1 MSNLNESSSFE
12 EWLAALCEIN
22 DFSEYLKQ
30 NPDFRKKCPWKEL
43 TGRLPLNYPQYG
55 PIRANAMFWAD
66 DLCSDKPE
74 LYEYFDWRE
83 GLKQME
89 SLVAKTEAPQC
100 KEEDRAALDFLF
112 LIFHNGFSN
121 RAFSCSQRQW
131 VDLEKRVREAAHK
144 NAFRGMADH
153 FWLTSKDYLDY
164 YTQNDIEFD
173 RSNYDDKPGDCVKVL
188 SEEDWRTLLDR
199 KPDFCTKNQLFP
211 DEMAEEAVFSR
222 DLALLKCA
230 SGMGAD
236 LCSLEV
242 LSEAFFPN
250 DGGISMPIVSY
261 LIEEKKI
268 HEKMNNSP
276 DEEKRSWFLSCIQG
290 LAEEGNAYL
299 AEYLI
304 AQAGDSKK
312 AAVRAALTGAARG
325 WHSGTFIDLW
335 ENYQEITADD
345 EELRAAIARKI
356 FASRIDNDRLWNTC
370 EILGTQDFSLAK
382 KDILPIM
389 TKMLKATHEVMCSF
403 CRNDHFPSENADI
416 VEIARSIVSA
426 AEDLKAKKE

>member
-43 TGRLPLNYPQYG
+43 TGRLPLSYPQYG

-66 DLCSDKPE
+66 DLGNDKPE
-74 LYEYFDWRE
+74 LYEYFDWKE
-83 GLKQME
+83 GLKQLE
-89 SLVAKTEAPQC
+89 KLAAKCNASQSEQ
-100 KEEDRAALDFLF
+100 EDMAALDFLF
-112 LIFHNGFSN
+112 HIFRIGFSN
-121 RAFSCSQRQW
+121 KAFSCSQRQW
-131 VDLEKRVREAAHK
+131 TDLEKRVRKAAQEC
-144 NAFRGMADH
+144 AFCGMSETV
-153 FWLTSKDYLDY
+153 FWLTSKDYLEY
-164 YTQNDIEFD
+164 YTRNDVEFD
-173 RSNYDDKPGDCVKVL
+173 WCCDDKQCDCVKVL
-188 SEEDWRTLLDR
+188 SEEDWRTLLER

-276 DEEKRSWFLSCIQG
+276 DEQKRAWFLSCIQG
-290 LAEEGNAYL
+290 LTEEGNAYL

-304 AQAGDSKK
+304 AQAGKP
-312 AAVRAALTGAARG
+312 
-325 WHSGTFIDLW
+325 
-335 ENYQEITADD
+335 
-345 EELRAAIARKI
+345 KI
-356 FASRIDNDRLWNTC
+356 
-370 EILGTQDFSLAK
+370 
-382 KDILPIM
+382 
-389 TKMLKATHEVMCSF
+389 
-403 CRNDHFPSENADI
+403 
-416 VEIARSIVSA
+416 
-426 AEDLKAKKE
+426 

>member
-43 TGRLPLNYPQYG
+43 TGRLPLSYPQYG

-66 DLCSDKPE
+66 DLGNDKPE

-89 SLVAKTEAPQC
+89 SLAAKTEAPQC
-100 KEEDRAALDFLF
+100 KEEDLAALDFLF

-173 RSNYDDKPGDCVKVL
+173 RSNYDDKPSDCVKVL
-188 SEEDWRTLLDR
+188 SEEDWRTLLER
-199 KPDFCTKNQLFP
+199 KPDFCTKNNLSP
-211 DEMAEEAVFSR
+211 DELAEEAASSQ
-222 DLALLKCA
+222 DLTLLKCA

-242 LSEAFFPN
+242 LSEAFFPD
-250 DGGISMPIVSY
+250 DGGISMPIIRY

-276 DEEKRSWFLSCIQG
+276 DEEKSSWFLSCIQV
-290 LAEEGNAYL
+290 LAREGETDAAN
-299 AEYLI
+299 YLI
-304 AQAGDSKK
+304 SQAENRKE
-312 AAVRAALTGAARG
+312 AVRAGLTGALQG
-325 WHSGTFIDLW
+325 LQEKTFFDLW
-335 ENYQEITADD
+335 NEYRDTMEGDQEF
-345 EELRAAIARKI
+345 RAEIAGHI
-356 FASRIDNDRLWNTC
+356 LMSRTDNSTIWNLLHLMNVISFDIDNKTVRAGLTNV
-370 EILGTQDFSLAK
+370 
-382 KDILPIM
+382 
-389 TKMLKATHEVMCSF
+389 LKATHDLFRDLNDEVLA
-403 CRNDHFPSENADI
+403 ENASP
-416 VEIARSIVSA
+416 VEIAGAIVRD
-426 AEDLKAKKE
+426 AEILTRELK